1 MNLQFCTLNVNGK
14 SIYIL
19 VSTAVIVIVIVMKV
33 ELSIFGILLPY
44 LLEQG
49 LLHIHKLSSKVN
61 ANILSC
67 HPIASSIL

>member
-19 VSTAVIVIVIVMKV
+19 VSTAVIVIVMKV